1 MKRNFSVV
9 TMLATIGVALALGAV
24 MVPAA
29 LAQTDPGQVCTGEKY
44 GAGELPVT
52 TSDGIVITS
61 TGDGAHFDL
70 PDDVASAEVCVKGGS
85 ESSGGGPQ
93 YVTITEDTTVP
104 TDGGHG
110 LSHVS
115 VVSVTSGG
123 GGNGGGDNGG
133 GGNGGGDNGGGGNGG
148 GDNGDDEVLGERQS
162 RSSDG
167 GDEVLGGTTQSQPT
181 VQGRTLPF
189 SGVDPAPFV
198 ALAGLLAASGTTA
211 LMIARNK

>member
-9 TMLATIGVALALGAV
+9 AMLATIGVALGAV

-29 LAQTDPGQVCTGEKY
+29 LAQTDPGQVCTGEKH

-61 TGDGAHFDL
+61 TADGAHFDL

-93 YVTITEDTTVP
+93 YVTITEDTTVS
-104 TDGGHG
+104 TEGGHG

-123 GGNGGGDNGG
+123 GG
-133 GGNGGGDNGGGGNGG
+133 NGGGGNGG

-162 RSSDG
+162 RSSGG

>member
-29 LAQTDPGQVCTGEKY
+29 LAQPDPGQVCTGEKY

-93 YVTITEDTTVP
+93 YVTITEDTTVS
-104 TDGGHG
+104 TEGGHD

-123 GGNGGGDNGG
+123 NGNGGNGGNGN
-133 GGNGGGDNGGGGNGG
+133 GGNGGNG
-148 GDNGDDEVLGERQS
+148 NGDDEVLGERQS
-162 RSSDG
+162 RSSGG
-167 GDEVLGGTTQSQPT
+167 GDEVGGTTQSQPT
-181 VQGRTLPF
+181 VQGRTLPVT
-189 SGVDPAPFV
+189 GVDPAPFV
-198 ALAGLLAASGTTA
+198 ALAGLLAALGATA